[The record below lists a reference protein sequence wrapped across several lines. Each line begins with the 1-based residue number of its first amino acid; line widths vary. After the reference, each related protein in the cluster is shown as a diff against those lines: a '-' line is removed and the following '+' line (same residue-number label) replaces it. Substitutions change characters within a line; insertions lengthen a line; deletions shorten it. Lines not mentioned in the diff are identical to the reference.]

1 MKIKHAVPV
10 VAALSLVLAAP
21 ALAGGAHCAGK
32 TSAAV
37 AGQDQ
42 SHCSGKS
49 SSAAWAGAWLE
60 RSEAGALTV
69 AAVAKGSPA
78 ARSGL
83 KSGDVV
89 VAVNGRQSSSKGACL
104 SNAECA
110 VGSSVAF
117 TVQRGRS
124 TKVMKVKLEK
134 MPAEATERFAHRE
147 ASFDPTLASVVFPAV
162 N

>member
-32 TSAAV
+32 TSAAM
-37 AGQDQ
+37 AGHD
-42 SHCSGKS
+42 CSGKS

-60 RSEAGALTV
+60 RSESGGLTV

-83 KSGDVV
+83 KAGDVV
-89 VAVNGRQSSSKGACL
+89 VACL
-104 SNAECA
+104 SNAECS
-110 VGSSVAF
+110 VGSAVAY

-124 TKVMKVKLEK
+124 TRVIKMKLEK
-134 MPAEATERFAHRE
+134 MPADATVRFANRE